1 MEVLREEMIRQ
12 RPNIIKDMDCFS
24 LCWEVSRVIEKAK
37 FGKAKGVLLVS
48 VWPGRALG
56 TGGWNFEMGVYSEN

>member
-1 MEVLREEMIRQ
+1 MEALREEMIRQ
-12 RPNIIKDMDCFS
+12 RPNMDMDYFS

-48 VWPGRALG
+48 VWPGRG
-56 TGGWNFEMGVYSEN
+56 

>member
-1 MEVLREEMIRQ
+1 MEALREEMIRQ
-12 RPNIIKDMDCFS
+12 RPNIIKDMDGFP

>member
-12 RPNIIKDMDCFS
+12 RPNIIKDMDCFP

-37 FGKAKGVLLVS
+37 FGKPKESCWCLFGQEGAEAQEDITLGLVCT
-48 VWPGRALG
+48 RR
-56 TGGWNFEMGVYSEN
+56 N